1 MSQKS
6 SSDRAMREYLTA
18 LLEEEQPNSLDALT
32 RAPVEQ
38 LLEKGP
44 AAEEREEQKAAEE
57 KVITHDEIVSE
68 KSQAA
73 EALNTEPEAAPEP
86 VQAPE
91 PVAEEEVA
99 SPEEVEQQVE
109 HYLETREDIPP
120 PPPSSTNNMAEFKE
134 EPFQALFFN
143 VAGLNL
149 AVPLKSLGGIHR
161 WQTPKPL
168 FGKPKWYMGMMALRE
183 EQLNVVDSAQW
194 VMPEKY
200 TEELA
205 KSLNYQYLVML
216 GESDWGLACE
226 TLVTTDKLEPEEVQW
241 RTADGKRPWLAGI
254 VKEKMC
260 ALVDTAALIQLL
272 DQGLDNSEKHHSGD
286 PVS

>member
-6 SSDRAMREYLTA
+6 SSDLAMREYLTA

-44 AAEEREEQKAAEE
+44 AQESQETEQEEQEL
-57 KVITHDEIVSE
+57 TSE
-68 KSQAA
+68 KALA
-73 EALNTEPEAAPEP
+73 EDALKPEPEVAPEP
-86 VQAPE
+86 LPE
-91 PVAEEEVA
+91 PE
-99 SPEEVEQQVE
+99 PEVEEQVDPQEEIEHQVE
-109 HYLETREDIPP
+109 TYLETREEIPP
-120 PPPSSTNNMAEFKE
+120 PPPSSTDNMAEFKE

-161 WQTPKPL
+161 WQEPKPL
-168 FGKPKWYMGMMALRE
+168 FGKPKWYLGMMALRE

-241 RTADGKRPWLAGI
+241 RTGEGKRPWLAGI

-260 ALVDTAALIQLL
+260 ALVDTEALVQLL
-272 DQGLDNSEKHHSGD
+272 EQGLDNSEKHHSGD